1 MNILQMLCKS
11 TLIMGLTAC
20 SSFTGK
26 EKNNHLE
33 VKLLN
38 MWEENKFLKVTNL
51 LEKNYEKICV
61 LPPYGWEVF
70 EEHNTSEVQKMN
82 EYLKSIEYVNDEGTW
97 SLVVLNNKKVELF
110 KFHRENIDIFSSNRS
125 KYLPENFVEEM
136 CSTSQ
141 DGYFYLSTVNKR
153 KYITLGEKR

>member
-11 TLIMGLTAC
+11 TLVIGLTAC
-20 SSFTGK
+20 SISVSK
-26 EKNNHLE
+26 EENNYPE

-38 MWEENKFLKVTNL
+38 IWENNRFVKVTDL

-61 LPPYGWEVF
+61 LPPYGGEVF
-70 EEHNTSEVQKMN
+70 EEDNTSEVQKMN
-82 EYLKSIEYVNDEGTW
+82 AYLKSIEYANDEGTW
-97 SLVVLNNKKVELF
+97 SLVVLNDKKVELF
-110 KFHRENIDIFSSNRS
+110 KFDRGNIDIFSSNRS

>member
-11 TLIMGLTAC
+11 SLIIGLTAC
-20 SSFTGK
+20 SSSASK
-26 EKNNHLE
+26 EENNHLE
-33 VKLLN
+33 IKLLN
-38 MWEENKFLKVTNL
+38 MWENNKFVKVTDL

-70 EEHNTSEVQKMN
+70 EEHNTSEVQRMN
-82 EYLKSIEYVNDEGTW
+82 EYLKSIEYANDEGAW
-97 SLVVLNNKKVELF
+97 SLVVLNNKKVELL
-110 KFHRENIDIFSSNRS
+110 KFHRANIDIFSSNRS
-125 KYLPENFVEEM
+125 KYLPESFVEEM